1 MYYGIVSM
9 HVMNE
14 QKTLSFEDADINAE
28 ENLDWRLGVMENSQ
42 MSAKDMIRRIYEL
55 EQENKK
61 LTETVEWMH
70 DTIWSMLR
78 ERKKIEM
85 EQAHKEAAAAV
96 YFPSESMGTSFLSS
110 SQHCL

>member
-1 MYYGIVSM
+1 MYYGIVFM

-28 ENLDWRLGVMENSQ
+28 ENSDWRLGVMENSQ
-42 MSAKDMIRRIYEL
+42 MSAKDMIQRIYEL

-70 DTIWSMLR
+70 DTIWNMLR
-78 ERKKIEM
+78 ERKKM
-85 EQAHKEAAAAV
+85 EQAYREAAAATIN
-96 YFPSESMGTSFLSS
+96 PSFLSS
-110 SQHCL
+110 PQHG

>member
-1 MYYGIVSM
+1 M
-9 HVMNE
+9 
-14 QKTLSFEDADINAE
+14 KNAV

-42 MSAKDMIRRIYEL
+42 MSAKDMIQRIYEL

-78 ERKKIEM
+78 ERKKM
-85 EQAHKEAAAAV
+85 EQAYKEVAAAAV
-96 YFPSESMGTSFLSS
+96 HTSFLSS
-110 SQHCL
+110 PQHG

>member
-1 MYYGIVSM
+1 MYYGIVFM

-28 ENLDWRLGVMENSQ
+28 ENSDWRLGVMENSQ
-42 MSAKDMIRRIYEL
+42 MSAKDMIQRIYEL

-70 DTIWSMLR
+70 DTIWNMLR
-78 ERKKIEM
+78 ERKKM
-85 EQAHKEAAAAV
+85 EQAYREAAAATIN
-96 YFPSESMGTSFLSS
+96 TSFLSS
-110 SQHCL
+110 PQHG

>member
-1 MYYGIVSM
+1 M

-28 ENLDWRLGVMENSQ
+28 ENSDWRLGVMENSQ
-42 MSAKDMIRRIYEL
+42 MSAKDMIQRIYEL

-70 DTIWSMLR
+70 DTIWNMLR
-78 ERKKIEM
+78 ERKKM
-85 EQAHKEAAAAV
+85 EQPYREAAAATIN
-96 YFPSESMGTSFLSS
+96 TSFLSS
-110 SQHCL
+110 PQHG

>member
-1 MYYGIVSM
+1 MYYGIVFM

-28 ENLDWRLGVMENSQ
+28 ENSDWRFGVMENSQ
-42 MSAKDMIRRIYEL
+42 MSAKDMIQRIYEL

-70 DTIWSMLR
+70 DTIWNMLR
-78 ERKKIEM
+78 ERKKM
-85 EQAHKEAAAAV
+85 EQAYREAAAATIN
-96 YFPSESMGTSFLSS
+96 TSFLSS
-110 SQHCL
+110 PQHG

>member
-1 MYYGIVSM
+1 MYYGIVFM

-28 ENLDWRLGVMENSQ
+28 ENSDWRLGVMENSQ
-42 MSAKDMIRRIYEL
+42 MSAKDMIQRIYEL

-70 DTIWSMLR
+70 DTIWNMLR
-78 ERKKIEM
+78 ERKKM
-85 EQAHKEAAAAV
+85 EQAHREAAAATIN
-96 YFPSESMGTSFLSS
+96 TSFLSS
-110 SQHCL
+110 PQHG

>member
-1 MYYGIVSM
+1 MYYGIVFM

-28 ENLDWRLGVMENSQ
+28 ENSDWRLGVMENSQ
-42 MSAKDMIRRIYEL
+42 MSAKDMIQRIYEL

-70 DTIWSMLR
+70 DTIWNMLR
-78 ERKKIEM
+78 ERKKM
-85 EQAHKEAAAAV
+85 EQPYREAAAATIN
-96 YFPSESMGTSFLSS
+96 TSFLSS
-110 SQHCL
+110 PQHG